1 MMFHLEVES
10 GSFIAKA
17 SNAVSVSAR
26 LGVEVEMEAR
36 PHVPPS
42 ACWIGWILSGAH
54 FSDEVTA
61 LYD

>member
-1 MMFHLEVES
+1 MFHREVES

-26 LGVEVEMEAR
+26 LGVEVEMDAE

-42 ACWIGWILSGAH
+42 ATSFRSSTLHADHCLLDMSG
-54 FSDEVTA
+54 
-61 LYD
+61 L